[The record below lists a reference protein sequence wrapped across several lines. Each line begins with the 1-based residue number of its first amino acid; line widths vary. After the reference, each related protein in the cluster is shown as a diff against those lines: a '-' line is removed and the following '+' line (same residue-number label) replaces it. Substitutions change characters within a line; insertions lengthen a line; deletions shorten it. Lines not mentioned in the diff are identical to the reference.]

1 MFDRYLNL
9 GGKIII
15 FLLNFD
21 FPLWIK
27 KIEWNAGVH
36 LVDAGGIIFFLKEFI
51 NIIYN

>member
-9 GGKIII
+9 GGKIKI

-27 KIEWNAGVH
+27 KIEWNAGVRRWYN
-36 LVDAGGIIFFLKEFI
+36 IFFKGVHKYYL
-51 NIIYN
+51 